1 MALKLPRIP
10 LRPAPRHRFERRTL
24 ALAVTGLGT
33 TAAVVGAEV
42 AYVWRRGSAPLPA
55 ETDDVLGA
63 VAEAARQT
71 GEVAVEGYKE
81 LSGLENALFNL
92 LVSYVITFGAVRV
105 STHTIR
111 RRGSFGPFRNI
122 NYGRRHIH
130 HFVPGIAIAFISGAA
145 GVISSNESLDRWLA
159 IPFGIGTAL
168 TLDESALL
176 LELDD
181 VYWSEEGVLS
191 VHIAFTGMT
200 LLASVGLA
208 RRLLRRGEERVLEAP
223 ADPAQT
229 ATARPTAVS

>member
-1 MALKLPRIP
+1 ML
-10 LRPAPRHRFERRTL
+10 
-24 ALAVTGLGT
+24 
-33 TAAVVGAEV
+33 
-42 AYVWRRGSAPLPA
+42 
-55 ETDDVLGA
+55 
-63 VAEAARQT
+63 
-71 GEVAVEGYKE
+71 
-81 LSGLENALFNL
+81 NL
-92 LVSYVITFGAVRV
+92 LGSFTIAWAIIRL

-111 RRGSFGPFRNI
+111 RRGRFGPFGDLVV
-122 NYGRRHIH
+122 GRHHIH

-200 LLASVGLA
+200 ILASIGLA

-223 ADPAQT
+223 GESQT

>member
-1 MALKLPRIP
+1 MALTTLRLPG
-10 LRPAPRHRFERRTL
+10 RPPPRRRFERRTL

-33 TAAVVGAEV
+33 TAAVVGREL

-63 VAEAARQT
+63 AATAARQT
-71 GEVAVEGYKE
+71 TEVAVEGYRE
-81 LSGLENALFNL
+81 LSDRENALFNL

-111 RRGSFGPFRNI
+111 RRGNFGPFRDFT
-122 NYGRRHIH
+122 YGRTHIH
-130 HFVPGIAIAFISGAA
+130 HFVPGIAIAFVSGAA
-145 GVISSNESLDRWLA
+145 GVISSNEALDRWLA

-191 VHIAFTGMT
+191 VHIALTGMT
-200 LLASVGLA
+200 LLASLALA

-223 ADPAQT
+223 QT